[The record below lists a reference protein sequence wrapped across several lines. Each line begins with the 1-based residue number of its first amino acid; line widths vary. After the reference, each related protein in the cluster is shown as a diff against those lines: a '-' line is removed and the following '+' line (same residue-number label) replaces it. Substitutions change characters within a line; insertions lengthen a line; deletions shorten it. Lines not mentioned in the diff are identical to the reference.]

1 MEINNKKNKLH
12 YFFLTGFFIILA
24 LPLLNIPP
32 WFSPPAWSKA
42 IVFRSLLAVLLFVF
56 LVKQKV
62 NFQKRMEVFN
72 PRAKTFL
79 PLTALCAF
87 LATVFISTLFSVDVP
102 FSLWGDP
109 NRGGGFINFLF
120 LFFFCIFGFL
130 IIKKEDPPT
139 GETSW
144 KKLLDFSLII
154 GFLIGLIAIFQQFGI
169 LNNIF
174 VHMDSRPSS
183 TLGNSIIL
191 ALYLLPLLFL
201 ALSFFLSEKNTAKKY
216 FYLFLVIFFASSVI
230 FITQSRAAFLGILI
244 GLFWF
249 LFAYPLPTGGQ
260 AKKWNVMKISA
271 VLFIALVFLSLLFLK
286 SNPQVY
292 EKWNPALKNPIS
304 RITSLAKGFGA
315 DPVRISAWKI
325 SMQAF
330 LEKPLLG
337 YGPENFYVAFNK
349 HYDPNLP
356 LEGTKDFDRAHNSLI
371 QILIDSG
378 VFALIFYLIFF
389 FSLLWDLQKIKKA
402 YPVAHGLQAG
412 FLAYFIAS
420 LASIDGFSS
429 FLIFFFL
436 SAYSFH
442 LISLNYGLPQIDS
455 GLPQKNVEHTGKW
468 LSRVRVPALWVFGLC
483 LIIFLWQ
490 YNFVPLQMNEQLN
503 AAQQLAKENWQ
514 DSSKILEQQSKIKT
528 FFLPYANSVYLKLLV
543 DRIAAHPEETNTLS
557 EKIAEVA
564 KNNTELQPYNSES
577 WLRLGESL
585 TILAQEK
592 NDPEIAKKAETAAQE
607 ALKLSP
613 KDPAIFLASFMAD
626 VAVKDFKGAEDK
638 SAYCLKTFPE
648 IPECLWLSGLINIY
662 SNDIEKG
669 KDFIEKAKEKGY
681 PIESEVSLSRLSI
694 AYLEN
699 KNYQEMLPIYQ
710 KLISGNDSKAQYK
723 TSLALLYKYLG
734 EYNKARELAFE
745 IIKTNPELKA
755 SVDEFLRTLYQ

>member
-1 MEINNKKNKLH
+1 MEINNKNKLR
-12 YFFLTGFFIILA
+12 YIYLAGFFIILA

-32 WFSPPAWSKA
+32 WFAPPAWSEA
-42 IVFRSLLAVLLFVF
+42 IVFRSLLAVLFFAF
-56 LVKQKV
+56 LAKGKI
-62 NFQKRMEVFN
+62 NFQKIKGIIN

-79 PLTALCAF
+79 PLASLLAF
-87 LATVFISTLFSVDVP
+87 LLTVFISTLFSLDIQ

-109 NRGGGFINFLF
+109 NRGGGFINFFF
-120 LFFFCIFGFL
+120 LILFCIFGFL
-130 IIKKEDPPT
+130 IIKKED
-139 GETSW
+139 W

-154 GFLIGLIAIFQQFGI
+154 GFSIGLIAIFQQFGI

-201 ALSFFLSEKNTAKKY
+201 AISFFILEKNKAKKY
-216 FYLFLVIFFASSVI
+216 FYLFLIIFFASSVI
-230 FITQSRAAFLGILI
+230 FITQSRAAFLGILV

-249 LFAYPLPTGGQ
+249 LIAYPKKMRVLKIGAVILP
-260 AKKWNVMKISA
+260 I
-271 VLFIALVFLSLLFLK
+271 LVFLSLLFLN
-286 SNPQVY
+286 SNPKVY
-292 EKWNPALKNPIS
+292 EKLNPALSIPIS
-304 RITSLAKGFGA
+304 RIATLTQNFGA

-337 YGPENFYVAFNK
+337 YGPENFYIAFNK

-371 QILIDSG
+371 EILIDSG
-378 VFALIFYLIFF
+378 VFAVIFYLVFF
-389 FSLLWDLQKIKKA
+389 ISLFWGLQKIKRN
-402 YPVAHGLQAG
+402 YPIAHGLQAG
-412 FLAYFIAS
+412 FLAYFVAS
-420 LASIDGFSS
+420 LAGIESFSS
-429 FLIFFFL
+429 FLIFFLF

-442 LISLNYGLPQIDS
+442 LISLNDAEITQVPE
-455 GLPQKNVEHTGKW
+455 QKSLQW
-468 LSRVRVPALWVFGLC
+468 FSRVKIPALCILGLC

-490 YNFVPLQMNEQLN
+490 YNLVPFQINTQIN
-503 AAQQLAKENWQ
+503 IAQELAKEKKWQ
-514 DSSKILEQQSKIKT
+514 ESFKILEEQSKIKT

-543 DRIAAHPEETNTLS
+543 DRIAAHPDETNTLS
-557 EKIAEVA
+557 KKIAEIA
-564 KNNTELQPYNSES
+564 KNNTGLQPYNSEN

-613 KDPAIFLASFMAD
+613 KDPVIFLASFMAD
-626 VAVKDFKGAEDK
+626 VAVKDFRGAEDK

-648 IPECLWLSGLINIY
+648 IKECPWLSGLINIY
-662 SNDIEKG
+662 SNNIEKG
-669 KDFIEKAKEKGY
+669 KDFVAKAREKGY
-681 PIESEVSLSRLSI
+681 PIESETSLSQLSL

-699 KNYQEMLPIYQ
+699 KNYKEMLPIYQ
-710 KLISGNDSKAQYK
+710 KLISTNGSQAQYK
-723 TSLALLYKYLG
+723 TALALLYKYLG
-734 EYNKARELAFE
+734 EYDKARELALE
-745 IIKTNPELKA
+745 ILKTNPELKN